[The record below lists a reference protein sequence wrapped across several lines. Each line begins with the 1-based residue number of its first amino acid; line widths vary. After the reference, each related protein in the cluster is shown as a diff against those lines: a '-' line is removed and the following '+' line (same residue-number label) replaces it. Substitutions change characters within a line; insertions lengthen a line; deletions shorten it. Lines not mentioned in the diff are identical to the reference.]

1 MPFAEQSA
9 CNFVI
14 AKNMAATLNDIRKKM
29 QMSSFCMMTAQT
41 GRGSFNS
48 QPMSNNGDVEYDGNS
63 YFFSY
68 ENSKKIKE
76 LTENAQVQ
84 LNFNGPD
91 DLYISVSG
99 KAKLIRTRSKMQD
112 HWQDSLKQ
120 WFEQGLETPG
130 IVMIHVVARTI
141 KYWQREQ
148 EGEVKVKDSQ

>member
-1 MPFAEQSA
+1 
-9 CNFVI
+9 
-14 AKNMAATLNDIRKKM
+14 MAATLSEMRKKM
-29 QMSSFCMMTAQT
+29 QKLDICMMTTQS
-41 GRGSFNS
+41 GRGTFNS
-48 QPMSNNGDVEYDGNS
+48 RPMSNNGDVEYDGNS

-99 KAKLIRTRSKMQD
+99 KAKLIRARRKMQE
-112 HWQDSLKQ
+112 HWQDSLNQ
-120 WFEQGLETPG
+120 WFKEGLDTPG
-130 IVMIHVVARTI
+130 VVMIHVTARTI

-148 EGEVKVKDSQ
+148 EGVLKLNRK